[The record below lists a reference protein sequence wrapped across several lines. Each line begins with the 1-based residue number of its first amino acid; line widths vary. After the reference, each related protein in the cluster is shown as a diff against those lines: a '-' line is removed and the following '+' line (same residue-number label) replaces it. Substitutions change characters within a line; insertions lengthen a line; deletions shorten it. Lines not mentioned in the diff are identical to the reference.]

1 MYQKREGRDR
11 SESEGDSLR
20 LKKTGWRIVCPFPA
34 IFKHIQVCNYMGALK
49 LYPEKE
55 SSVHGIGYTEFVI
68 KWASTEDY

>member
-1 MYQKREGRDR
+1 MYQKREGRDW

-49 LYPEKE
+49 LLP
-55 SSVHGIGYTEFVI
+55 
-68 KWASTEDY
+68 